1 MALILGSKSE
11 KIFSDFLRKLI
22 DNSDRILDIGTSQ
35 RFAKELRPYESWF
48 KQKEYIAAG
57 YNPSQIYGEYNCD
70 CHQDI
75 ESMTFEND
83 CFDGVICLEV
93 LEHVRNP
100 FEAVSELKRV
110 LKKSGLLLL
119 TVPFLLQYHGKG
131 STSHAHDTYPDFWR
145 FTHEGLENLF
155 LDFKSIDIVPLDG
168 PIEFRS
174 KQFGLSRFLLEKTV
188 TRKLVDLIDQPKLGK
203 ATTRHLLFG
212 VK

>member
-1 MALILGSKSE
+1 MALIPGSKSE

-35 RFAKELRPYESWF
+35 RFAKELRPYESCF

-57 YNPSQIYGEYNCD
+57 YNPSQISGEYNCD

-131 STSHAHDTYPDFWR
+131 STSHAHDAYPDFWR
-145 FTHEGLENLF
+145 FTHEGLEHLF
-155 LDFKSIDIVPLDG
+155 SDFKSVDVVPLDG
-168 PIEFRS
+168 PIEFRL